1 MLPITLKEI
10 AEGFLL
16 PKAFE
21 SISYLAFEKRC
32 VYIFGNFLYDRKVA
46 FREQAVAH
54 FLHLC
59 NLINVSQA
67 SSKVLKLMCGKPV
80 KVCTFISTF
89 FRGNAQIQLSIVYS
103 RPLSCFH
110 GRVKSDITSL
120 IELPTF
126 QFPLPPP
133 FLSVFQ
139 WKRVASQQRLPK
151 LLVFRKRKYLR
162 SIPLTLWGEK
172 VAKIPLTTGLLN
184 VTPGRMSTCL
194 RNGCIPVSWQKI
206 FRYNWCIQY

>member
-1 MLPITLKEI
+1 MLPIMSKEI
-10 AEGFLL
+10 AQGFLL
-16 PKAFE
+16 PKTFE
-21 SISYLAFEKRC
+21 SISYLAFEKIWKHLKRN

-67 SSKVLKLMCGKPV
+67 SSKVLKLMCGKTV

-89 FRGNAQIQLSIVYS
+89 FWSNAQIQLSIVYG
-103 RPLSCFH
+103 RLLSCFH
-110 GRVKSDITSL
+110 GRVKSDITNL
-120 IELPTF
+120 TGLPTF

-139 WKRVASQQRLPK
+139 
-151 LLVFRKRKYLR
+151 
-162 SIPLTLWGEK
+162 
-172 VAKIPLTTGLLN
+172 
-184 VTPGRMSTCL
+184 
-194 RNGCIPVSWQKI
+194 
-206 FRYNWCIQY
+206 